1 MLMKSQ
7 MANRHLQITADLAK
21 IKSAIS
27 DLSKVVNDIK
37 SQLVIVE
44 ENTNQL
50 DLNLPTV
57 TTSMDYHEEEQ

>member
-1 MLMKSQ
+1 MKSQ
-7 MANRHLQITADLAK
+7 MANRHLQITSDLAK

>member
-1 MLMKSQ
+1 MKSQ

-27 DLSKVVNDIK
+27 DLSKFVNDIK

>member
-1 MLMKSQ
+1 MKSQ
-7 MANRHLQITADLAK
+7 MANRHLQITADLDK

>member
-1 MLMKSQ
+1 MKSQ

-37 SQLVIVE
+37 SQLDIVE
-44 ENTNQL
+44 ENTNLL

>member
-1 MLMKSQ
+1 MKSQ

-21 IKSAIS
+21 IKSSIS